1 MLSQL
6 APALCR
12 IPRGSFVGCITQAQ
26 AVISALK
33 SPKSWDIQCRSHA
46 GITLGCSVAGM
57 VQRGHVLLLHLG
69 LGIPSGSKTAPEKG
83 LEEEINGNKICL
95 EAAAAAGGVTVTSAP
110 ALSTPGSGSRPARPL
125 PAPWGEF
132 GGVWGCSVFQRSG
145 GRVPPPLSAP
155 DLSQCFVASLGF
167 FSF

>member
-33 SPKSWDIQCRSHA
+33 SPKSWDIQCQSHA
-46 GITLGCSVAGM
+46 GITLGCSVVRM
-57 VQRGHVLLLHLG
+57 VQRGRALLPHLG

-95 EAAAAAGGVTVTSAP
+95 EAAAAAGGSQLPLHGRSA
-110 ALSTPGSGSRPARPL
+110 LPGSGSRPARPL

-132 GGVWGCSVFQRSG
+132 GGVWGCSVFQRSS